1 LELRLRKTN
10 LEKELREQ
18 EEKIK
23 NIKENLQKVEEDLKN
38 FDT

>member
-38 FDT
+38 FYT